1 MKRDKA
7 IDAIV
12 DVIRSKMSTSTDE
25 AEEIAVEIYDEIIL
39 ECVEQER
46 QEWIVMSKSAPGRP
60 DGRGLDS

>member
-25 AEEIAVEIYDEIIL
+25 AEEVAVEIFDDIIA
-39 ECVEQER
+39 ECVEDER
-46 QEWIVMSKSAPGRP
+46 QEWILFSKSAPGRP